1 MAGLSQA
8 DKQVKEGVSASKIVA
23 RKKPYRDLDLSLA
36 IHPIRKDIIPL
47 KDDRAIVNAVKH
59 LLVTNFNERP
69 FQASKGANLRGLLFE
84 PNDALTR
91 ISLRN
96 GIRRVL
102 DNFEPRIS
110 VNGINIQDNS
120 ERNAYNVTL
129 FFIIK
134 EFDQQASVEI
144 ELRRLR

>member
-1 MAGLSQA
+1 MAGYSGDRQNLDGITA
-8 DKQVKEGVSASKIVA
+8 AKVVA
-23 RKKPYRDLDLSLA
+23 QKKPFRDLDLSLT
-36 IHPIRKDIIPL
+36 IHPIRKDIVPL
-47 KDDRAIVNAVKH
+47 KDDRAIINAVKH

-96 GIRRVL
+96 GIRRVI
-102 DNFEPRIS
+102 DNFEPRVI

-134 EFDQQASVEI
+134 EFDQQASVDI